1 MWVSLSNKS
10 NNVKT
15 GPIPVSMTEEKSC
28 PNECPLKGTDCYA
41 KFNYL
46 GIVWNRLSKKD
57 FGDNWTTFCNRV
69 KKMPLKQLWRHN
81 QAGDLPQNK
90 RGLIHTSKMRQLLK
104 ACKHTNGFT
113 YTHYDPTNEHNK
125 KILLETVGSGL
136 TVNLSAD
143 TLTQADEYSKIGLPV
158 VVILPSDA
166 PDRGNK
172 TPGGLPI
179 VVCPAQTTDITCA
192 DCKLCQVS
200 TRKCIVGFK
209 AHGTAKKRLSE
220 RLAKE

>member
-1 MWVSLSNKS
+1 MRIGLNWAEFCKVVSE
-10 NNVKT
+10 
-15 GPIPVSMTEEKSC
+15 IP
-28 PNECPLKGTDCYA
+28 KGSLA
-41 KFNYL
+41 R
-46 GIVWNRLSKKD
+46 W
-57 FGDNWTTFCNRV
+57 
-69 KKMPLKQLWRHN
+69 N

-90 RGLIHTSKMRQLLK
+90 NGKIHVSKMREFIK
-104 ACKHTNGFT
+104 AAKGLRSFT
-113 YTHYDPTNEHNK
+113 YSHYDPTDEHNK
-125 KILLETVGSGL
+125 KILLETVGSGI

-143 TLTQADEYSKIGLPV
+143 SLTQADEYSKIGLPV

-209 AHGTAKKRLSE
+209 AHGFAKKRLSARVE
-220 RLAKE
+220 NGS